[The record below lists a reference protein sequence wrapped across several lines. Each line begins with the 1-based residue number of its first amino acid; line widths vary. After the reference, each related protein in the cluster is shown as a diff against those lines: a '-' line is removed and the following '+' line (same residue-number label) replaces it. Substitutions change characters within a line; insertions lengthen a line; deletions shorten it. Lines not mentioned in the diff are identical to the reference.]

1 MPPPAGYMTSDA
13 IEGVLALLNAAYPA
27 FTQLIQLPETSVE
40 HRVVHALRIRG
51 GANTGDRNGVL
62 LVGGH
67 HARELI
73 NPDALVGLAYQ
84 LCWAYENDIGVTLDA
99 AFWSANDIRTV
110 VEGLDIFILPNVNP
124 DGREFVRASV
134 QAQDQWWRKNR
145 GFNADGSRGT
155 DLNRNYDFLWQWI
168 IGNTS
173 NVPSSEIYHGSA
185 PFSEPETRNVRW
197 MFDNFPNII
206 GYVDVHSYAELI
218 LYPWGD
224 DNNQSA
230 DPTQNFLNP
239 VWNGLR
245 GASGGY
251 GEYIPAADEA
261 KFKNMGNAMRGAISA
276 VRGRTYTV
284 EQGFALY
291 GTTGTSSDYAYSRF
305 FTPGGKRKI
314 WGFGIETN
322 HGASLA
328 EGFQPNY
335 SIALEVS
342 KEVQSALIQFMTDC
356 LCVVQEVG
364 KSLVGPAVLDALRHF
379 RDVEMME
386 SPRGREWVNLLEL
399 HGREVLFLLLKDR
412 TAWKAAGQILSA
424 GAAVVV
430 GRDGTSP
437 KTIDRTLVA
446 QMQRLATQLEKR
458 ASPRLKKALANVR
471 KDVGKMTGKAV
482 RQVLR

>member
-1 MPPPAGYMTSDA
+1 MPPPAGYLTSAA

-27 FTQLIQLPETSVE
+27 FTQLVQTPEASVE
-40 HRVVHALRIRG
+40 QRVIRALRIRG
-51 GANTGDRNGVL
+51 GASTGDRNGVL

-84 LCWAYENDIGVTLDA
+84 LCWAYDNGIGITLGPT
-99 AFWSANDIRTV
+99 FWSANTV
-110 VEGLDIFILPNVNP
+110 RSLVEGLDIFILPNVNP

-145 GFNADGSRGT
+145 SVNADGTRGT

-168 IGNTS
+168 IGQTS
-173 NVPSSEIYHGSA
+173 NVPGSETYHGSA
-185 PFSEPETRNVRW
+185 AFSEPETRNVRW
-197 MFDNFPNII
+197 MFDHFPNII
-206 GYVDVHSYAELI
+206 GYVDVHSYAELV

-224 DNNQSA
+224 DDDQNVNA
-230 DPTQNFLNP
+230 TQNFLNP

-251 GEYIPAADEA
+251 GEYIPAADQA
-261 KFKNMGNAMRGAISA
+261 KFQNMGNAMRDAIAA

-291 GTTGTSSDYAYSRF
+291 GTTGISSDYAYSRF

-322 HGASLA
+322 HGANQA
-328 EGFQPNY
+328 EGFQPDY
-335 SIALEVS
+335 ATALEVS
-342 KEVQSALIQFMTDC
+342 KEIQSGLIQFMFDC

-364 KSLVGPAVLDALRHF
+364 KSLIGPEALDALRHF

-386 SPRGREWVNLLEL
+386 SPRGRQWANLLDL
-399 HGREVLFLLLKDR
+399 HGREVLLLLLKDP

-424 GAAVVV
+424 GAAVVT
-430 GRDGTSP
+430 GRDSASP
-437 KTIDRTLVA
+437 ATIGRTLVT

-458 ASPRLKKALANVR
+458 ASPPLKKALTDAR
-471 KDVGKMTGKAV
+471 KDLGKMTGKTA